1 MTPGPQTDPL
11 YEVKKLVAAAF
22 DWSGE
27 DIPEINLAVVEL
39 VNPGLQTEQLALGGD
54 LRGDNQFIIAD
65 QRQGVANN
73 LYWPS
78 GTKVGNTWKINDR
91 GVQRTLQHKDWWV
104 EVLDVNDYT
113 FCLMNQEQI
122 NSMIDY
128 LGQAA
133 GKSIGYVRILGN
145 D

>member
-1 MTPGPQTDPL
+1 MTPGTQTDPL

-22 DWSGE
+22 DWLGE
-27 DIPEINLAVVEL
+27 DIPEINLAVVEI
-39 VNPGLQTEQLALGGD
+39 VNPELQTEQLALGGD

-65 QRQGVANN
+65 ERQGVANN

-78 GTKVGNTWKINDR
+78 GTKVGNKWKINDG
-91 GVQRTLQHKDWWV
+91 GVNRTLQWKDWWF
-104 EVLDVNDYT
+104 EVMDANDYI

-122 NSMIDY
+122 NSMIGY
-128 LGQAA
+128 INQAA
-133 GKSIGYVRILGN
+133 GESIGYVRILGN

>member
-1 MTPGPQTDPL
+1 MTPGAQIDPL

-22 DWSGE
+22 GWLGE

-104 EVLDVNDYT
+104 EVMDGNDYI

-122 NSMIDY
+122 NSIIDY

>member
-1 MTPGPQTDPL
+1 MPGSSVDPL
-11 YEVKKLVAAAF
+11 YEVKKLVAAVF

-27 DIPEINLAVVEL
+27 DVPEINLAVVEL
-39 VNPGLQTEQLALGGD
+39 VNAGLQTEQLALGGD

-65 QRQGVANN
+65 VRQGVANN

-78 GTKVGNTWKINDR
+78 GTKVGNTWKISSG
-91 GVQRTLQHKDWWV
+91 GVNRTLQWKDWWF
-104 EVLDVNDYT
+104 DVMDAFDYI
-113 FCLMNQEQI
+113 FCLMDNEQI

-128 LGQAA
+128 LNQAA

-145 D
+145 V

>member
-11 YEVKKLVAAAF
+11 YEVKKLVAAVF

-91 GVQRTLQHKDWWV
+91 GVQRTLQHKDWWF
-104 EVLDVNDYT
+104 EVMDGNDYI

-122 NSMIDY
+122 NSMIDN
-128 LGQAA
+128 LGQAV

-145 D
+145 G